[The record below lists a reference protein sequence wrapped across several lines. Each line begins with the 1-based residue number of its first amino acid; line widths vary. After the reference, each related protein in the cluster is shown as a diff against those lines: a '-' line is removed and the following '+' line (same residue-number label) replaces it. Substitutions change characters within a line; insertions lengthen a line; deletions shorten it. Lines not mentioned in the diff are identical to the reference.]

1 MRFSLTHPDEGAR
14 TRVTE
19 THFEK
24 DDRIGLYVCTA
35 EAPLEVG
42 GNYVN
47 NALLTFNGSA
57 WHPERPIFW
66 TFNGSAWHP
75 ERPIFWNNGSYDV
88 YAYYPQVSPVTS
100 VDDLPFSVATDQQ
113 TAGNEQTPGG
123 YEASDFLWASAKKQT
138 AGNEAVKLNF
148 RHCMS
153 KLTVRLVKG
162 AKKQTAGNEAVKL
175 NFRHCM
181 SKLTVRLVKGPDYD
195 GDELPEAEVYVHNT
209 AKKQT
214 AGNEA
219 VKLNFRHCMSK
230 LTVRLVKGPDYDGD
244 ELPEAEVYVHNTVTE
259 ATVDLA
265 VGIVTPAKFGK
276 LHTVK
281 AKAAGK
287 DEYTA
292 VLVPQRIANRVPLI
306 EVVMKGV
313 SYLVETNFRFKQGIH
328 HTFTLII
335 SKNPEQVK
343 IEIGGELENWTPQP
357 EK

>member
-1 MRFSLTHPDEGAR
+1 MKRMTLYSIYAACLGLALCLAGCGQEEMTEAGEQPADVMRFSLTHPDEGAR

-24 DDRIGLYVCTA
+24 DNRIGLYVCTA

-47 NALLTFNGSA
+47 NALL
-57 WHPERPIFW
+57 

-113 TAGNEQTPGG
+113 AAGNEQTPGG
-123 YEASDFLWASAKKQT
+123 YEASDFLWAS
-138 AGNEAVKLNF
+138 
-148 RHCMS
+148 
-153 KLTVRLVKG
+153 
-162 AKKQTAGNEAVKL
+162 
-175 NFRHCM
+175 
-181 SKLTVRLVKGPDYD
+181 
-195 GDELPEAEVYVHNT
+195 

>member
-1 MRFSLTHPDEGAR
+1 MKRMTLYSIYAACLGLALCLAGCGQEEMTEAGEQPADVIRFSLTHPDEGAR

-66 TFNGSAWHP
+66 
-75 ERPIFWNNGSYDV
+75 NNGSYDV

-113 TAGNEQTPGG
+113 AAGNEQTPGG
-123 YEASDFLWASAKKQT
+123 YEASDFLWAS
-138 AGNEAVKLNF
+138 
-148 RHCMS
+148 
-153 KLTVRLVKG
+153 
-162 AKKQTAGNEAVKL
+162 
-175 NFRHCM
+175 
-181 SKLTVRLVKGPDYD
+181 
-195 GDELPEAEVYVHNT
+195 

>member
-1 MRFSLTHPDEGAR
+1 MKRMTLYSIYAACLGLALCLAGCGQEEMTEAGEQPADVMRFSLTHPDEGAR

-66 TFNGSAWHP
+66 
-75 ERPIFWNNGSYDV
+75 NNGSYDV

-113 TAGNEQTPGG
+113 AAGNEQTPGG
-123 YEASDFLWASAKKQT
+123 YEASDFLWAS
-138 AGNEAVKLNF
+138 
-148 RHCMS
+148 
-153 KLTVRLVKG
+153 
-162 AKKQTAGNEAVKL
+162 
-175 NFRHCM
+175 
-181 SKLTVRLVKGPDYD
+181 
-195 GDELPEAEVYVHNT
+195 

-259 ATVDLA
+259 ATIDLA